1 LEKALNQVRTAITAL
16 QGVGNNGDTHA
27 VRIKAF
33 MTSFFSY
40 AVDELGILAANPAL
54 GKMPRIGRTDRAKT
68 YAYLETETKQI
79 RDAVRKHIA
88 EEHRELASTLLTLGN
103 YTSLSKSELAGLD
116 WEDFDPVE
124 KVLYVR
130 RSRVEGKEGHT
141 KTKARVRKQP
151 LHGVSVQQLLHYK
164 SKTLGTG
171 LIFCGITG
179 AFDRRPLNFKY
190 FEKLLKAALQKENVP
205 WHGWHAFR
213 RAFATNLYHKDVKEV
228 TVQSLMGHKKGSTI
242 TREHYIQ
249 PQDDSAKAAVTLL
262 N

>member
-1 LEKALNQVRTAITAL
+1 
-16 QGVGNNGDTHA
+16 
-27 VRIKAF
+27 
-33 MTSFFSY
+33 
-40 AVDELGILAANPAL
+40 
-54 GKMPRIGRTDRAKT
+54 MPKIGRTDEAKT
-68 YAYLETETKQI
+68 YAYSETETKQI

-88 EEHRELASTLLTLGN
+88 EEHRDLASTLLILGS
-103 YTSLSKSELAGLD
+103 YTSLSKSEFAGLD

-124 KVLYVR
+124 KVLHVS

-151 LHGVSVQQLLHYK
+151 LNAVTVQQLLHYK

-171 LIFCGITG
+171 PIFCGITG
-179 AFDRRPLNFKY
+179 AFDGRPLNFKY
-190 FEKLLKAALQKENVP
+190 FEKLIKAALQTEKVR

-242 TREHYIQ
+242 TREHYIK

>member
-1 LEKALNQVRTAITAL
+1 
-16 QGVGNNGDTHA
+16 
-27 VRIKAF
+27 
-33 MTSFFSY
+33 
-40 AVDELGILAANPAL
+40 
-54 GKMPRIGRTDRAKT
+54 
-68 YAYLETETKQI
+68 LETETKQI

-88 EEHRELASTLLTLGN
+88 EEHRELASTLLTLGS
-103 YTSLSKSELAGLD
+103 YTSLSKSGLAGLD
-116 WEDFDPVE
+116 WEGFDPVE

-151 LHGVSVQQLLHYK
+151 LNGVSVQQLLHYK
-164 SKTLGTG
+164 NKTLGTG

-190 FEKLLKAALQKENVP
+190 FEKLLKAALQKETVP

>member
-1 LEKALNQVRTAITAL
+1 
-16 QGVGNNGDTHA
+16 
-27 VRIKAF
+27 

-151 LHGVSVQQLLHYK
+151 LNGVSVQQLLHYK

-171 LIFCGITG
+171 PIFCGITG

-190 FEKLLKAALQKENVP
+190 FREAVKSRASERELAMARLAGFSQSVCYKPLSQGRERGNRAVSDGAQERLHDHSRTLHPTAGRQRESRRDPAQLDCWYGNGTGDFPCNSLKS
-205 WHGWHAFR
+205 W
-213 RAFATNLYHKDVKEV
+213 
-228 TVQSLMGHKKGSTI
+228 
-242 TREHYIQ
+242 
-249 PQDDSAKAAVTLL
+249 
-262 N
+262 